1 MELIL
6 WRHAEAE
13 EGAPDSSRKLT
24 SKGKKQAQLMA
35 EWLKPR
41 LPDGTRLI
49 VSPATRTQ
57 QTAAALSSQFET
69 LKEIGPGAPAK
80 AILYAAG
87 WPEGKGAVLVVDHQP
102 TLGEVAAQLM
112 SGSSQGW
119 SMRKGAVWWFSQ
131 KQKGLSSE
139 LLLRAVISPDMI

>member
-1 MELIL
+1 
-6 WRHAEAE
+6 
-13 EGAPDSSRKLT
+13 
-24 SKGKKQAQLMA
+24 MA

-87 WPEGKGAVLVVDHQP
+87 WPEGKGAVLVVGHQP